1 MSVAPPSGSVALK
14 RSVCSGALVGL
25 IFAATAFLPTSALG
39 QTADSAHG
47 AGVDGGGNSFAF
59 SATSGPNGENAT
71 GAARHSAFDVAGP
84 VTCLD
89 VRGDGRA
96 IVGGISKTSSFGEPL
111 IFALYVIDAGTPGAG
126 ADVLGGEFE
135 GVGGRAADDSWC
147 KSRPDD
153 FGIFAPIRE
162 GELVVRNDAPD
173 GDGDG
178 IPDADDNCRTTPNPN
193 QADADAD
200 GRGSACD
207 PVELPTRKE
216 QCKNGGWRAFHNG
229 NTRFRN
235 QGGCVSFV
243 ATHGRTPRR

>member
-1 MSVAPPSGSVALK
+1 MRVLRRGS
-14 RSVCSGALVGL
+14 LVGL
-25 IFAATAFLPTSALG
+25 TFAAAAFLPTPAFG
-39 QTADSAHG
+39 QTGDSVHG
-47 AGVDGGGNSFAF
+47 SGVDGGGSSFAF

-71 GAARHSAFDVAGP
+71 GTARNAAFDVAGP

-96 IVGGISKTSSFGEPL
+96 VIGGISKNSSLGEPL
-111 IFALYVIDAGTPGAG
+111 IFAFFVVDKGTPGAG
-126 ADVLGGEFE
+126 ADVLGGEYE

-147 KSRPDD
+147 KSRPND

-162 GELVVRNDAPD
+162 

-178 IPDADDNCRTTPNPN
+178 IPDADDNCRTTANPN
-193 QADADAD
+193 QADADGD

-216 QCKNGGWRAFHNG
+216 QCRNGGWRTFHNG
-229 NTRFRN
+229 KVRFRN
-235 QGGCVSFV
+235 QGECVSYV
-243 ATHGRTPRR
+243 ATRGRNAPRR